1 MDGLVSNISLIAGV
15 GGGGASTSTIV
26 LTGTAGLAAGAISMA
41 LGEYTSVRS
50 QNEQIV
56 AELNKER
63 RELKANPEVEQRE
76 LLQMLRRRGYS
87 TSLSRRIAAEV
98 SNDPE
103 LALRTHALEE
113 LGVVSDRQPSP
124 WLAAVSSFLCF
135 AVGAL
140 VPLAP
145 YLFGS
150 EHLWL
155 SLGIGG
161 VGLFVVGALVSR
173 FTNRGW
179 WLSGVRQLA
188 FGTAAAAITYL
199 IGTGIG
205 ATVA

>member
-15 GGGGASTSTIV
+15 SGGGVSTHTIV

-63 RELKANPEVEQRE
+63 RELEANPAVEQRE
-76 LLQMLRRRGYS
+76 LVLMLRQRGYS
-87 TSLSRRIAAEV
+87 AGLSQRIAAEV

-113 LGVVSDRQPSP
+113 LGVVSDQQPSP
-124 WLAAVSSFLCF
+124 WLAAISSFLCF

-140 VPLAP
+140 VPLVP
-145 YLFGS
+145 YLLGRDQ
-150 EHLWL
+150 LWL
-155 SLGIGG
+155 ALVVGG
-161 VGLFVVGALVSR
+161 TGLFVVGALVSR
-173 FTNRGW
+173 FTNRAW
-179 WLSGVRQLA
+179 WLSGMRQLA
-188 FGTAAAAITYL
+188 FGAAAAAITYF
-199 IGTGIG
+199 IGMILSHGY
-205 ATVA
+205 